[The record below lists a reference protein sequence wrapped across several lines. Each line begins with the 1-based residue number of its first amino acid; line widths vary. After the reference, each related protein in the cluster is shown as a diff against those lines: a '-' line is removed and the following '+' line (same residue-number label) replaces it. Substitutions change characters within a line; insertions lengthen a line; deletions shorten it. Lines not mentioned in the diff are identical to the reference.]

1 MIGLVGRGCQS
12 RINVISIA
20 AAVQLRLRVMAPET
34 LHRPRSAV
42 IEPAPAPCGN
52 SWSTFPLA
60 AAVLG
65 FFHLAFYPGW
75 PKAPSTMTVATQVF
89 RAGTD

>member
-1 MIGLVGRGCQS
+1 
-12 RINVISIA
+12 
-20 AAVQLRLRVMAPET
+20 MAPET
-34 LHRPRSAV
+34 LHSPRSAV
-42 IEPAPAPCGN
+42 IEPAPAPCGS
-52 SWSTFPLA
+52 SWSTFAL

-75 PKAPSTMTVATQVF
+75 LKAASTMAVATQVF